1 MKNDRY
7 KERLVDEK
15 VKQYLKA
22 FGAVSI
28 EGPKWCGK
36 TWTSEHH
43 AKSEIRIGDPEGN
56 FQNRHLAEI
65 SPGMVLDGD
74 KPHLIDEW
82 QEVPAI
88 WDAVRAKVDEKGE
101 KGRFILTGS
110 STSNHKGIM
119 HSGAGRIGRI
129 QMHPMSLFEAGFS
142 SGKVSLHDICTKQ
155 AGDHATGSVS
165 IEALIDHIV
174 RGGWPDNIETP
185 LDAASLIPGQYIS
198 AIITDDAYR
207 IDGTKRDT
215 VKMMKLLRSLAR
227 NESTTVSNKILKR
240 DIREKDA
247 DDIEDSTI
255 RNYLDIFQRLFLLD
269 NQRPFSASIRSSV
282 RVKQQE
288 KRHFCD
294 PSLACALLGATPEM
308 LLNDLNTLGFLFE
321 ALVERD
327 LRIYAETFDASLY
340 HYQDYKNREIDA
352 VIEMRDGNW
361 CGFEIKLGA
370 NEIDAGASNLLKIA
384 DEFASDPKAKKPAA
398 LCVVCGMSNA
408 AYMRPDGVYVVPVT
422 ALRS

>member
-43 AKSEIRIGDPEGN
+43 AKSETRIGDPEGN

-110 STSNHKGIM
+110 STPNHKGIV

-155 AGDHATGSVS
+155 ASDHATGSVS

-185 LDAASLIPGQYIS
+185 LDAAALIPGQYIS

-269 NQRPFSASIRSSV
+269 NQRPFSAPIRSSV

-294 PSLACALLGATPEM
+294 PSLACALLGATPAM

-384 DEFASDPKAKKPAA
+384 DEFASDPRAKKPAA

>member
-43 AKSEIRIGDPEGN
+43 AKSETRIGDPEGN

-110 STSNHKGIM
+110 STPNHKGIM

-129 QMHPMSLFEAGFS
+129 KMHPMSLFEAGFS
-142 SGKVSLHDICTKQ
+142 SGKVSYMI
-155 AGDHATGSVS
+155 
-165 IEALIDHIV
+165 
-174 RGGWPDNIETP
+174 
-185 LDAASLIPGQYIS
+185 
-198 AIITDDAYR
+198 
-207 IDGTKRDT
+207 
-215 VKMMKLLRSLAR
+215 
-227 NESTTVSNKILKR
+227 
-240 DIREKDA
+240 
-247 DDIEDSTI
+247 
-255 RNYLDIFQRLFLLD
+255 
-269 NQRPFSASIRSSV
+269 SV
-282 RVKQQE
+282 RSRQAIMQ
-288 KRHFCD
+288 
-294 PSLACALLGATPEM
+294 L
-308 LLNDLNTLGFLFE
+308 E
-321 ALVERD
+321 AYLSKHSS
-327 LRIYAETFDASLY
+327 I
-340 HYQDYKNREIDA
+340 I
-352 VIEMRDGNW
+352 
-361 CGFEIKLGA
+361 
-370 NEIDAGASNLLKIA
+370 
-384 DEFASDPKAKKPAA
+384 
-398 LCVVCGMSNA
+398 
-408 AYMRPDGVYVVPVT
+408 
-422 ALRS
+422 